1 MAQEIDTL
9 IVGGGMAG
17 MFCGMRLKDAGLPFL
32 LLTER
37 LGGRVMYKPEFKM
50 NFGAVFYFD
59 NYHHVKKILTPG
71 PKVIESLWRVCFH
84 RADGTRYGAF
94 SPRILRHGWQLLRF
108 LRFMKTFGRHYEAYK
123 RNCETMQA
131 KHALEQDPFLGK
143 LFVQTAEQLI
153 DDLDVAEVCR
163 ESVSLFAYACTGA
176 KVDTLTGF
184 DYCYLAQGLL
194 MPIRHFVFD
203 EGEMRRR
210 LGNVVVGSVTAVERV
225 EGTWVVSTAGGD
237 VFRARTLVMAT
248 TAHVA
253 QALLGLPKIRSASRL
268 YAYLVKGVPRE
279 AFRERD
285 VHLFPDTSPVIY
297 LARRHNA
304 ADEYELFSNVPVELD
319 TYFERHELRWMQEW
333 PQAIYTHPGFV
344 LDQDMGGDLY
354 IAGDHNG
361 MGMEPAAISGI
372 YAANRIIGKAAAGAS
387 RSPH

>member
-1 MAQEIDTL
+1 
-9 IVGGGMAG
+9 
-17 MFCGMRLKDAGLPFL
+17 
-32 LLTER
+32 
-37 LGGRVMYKPEFKM
+37 
-50 NFGAVFYFD
+50 
-59 NYHHVKKILTPG
+59 
-71 PKVIESLWRVCFH
+71 
-84 RADGTRYGAF
+84 
-94 SPRILRHGWQLLRF
+94 
-108 LRFMKTFGRHYEAYK
+108 
-123 RNCETMQA
+123 
-131 KHALEQDPFLGK
+131 
-143 LFVQTAEQLI
+143 
-153 DDLDVAEVCR
+153 
-163 ESVSLFAYACTGA
+163 
-176 KVDTLTGF
+176 
-184 DYCYLAQGLL
+184 
-194 MPIRHFVFD
+194 
-203 EGEMRRR
+203 MRRR

-253 QALLGLPKIRSASRL
+253 LALLGLPKIRSASRL